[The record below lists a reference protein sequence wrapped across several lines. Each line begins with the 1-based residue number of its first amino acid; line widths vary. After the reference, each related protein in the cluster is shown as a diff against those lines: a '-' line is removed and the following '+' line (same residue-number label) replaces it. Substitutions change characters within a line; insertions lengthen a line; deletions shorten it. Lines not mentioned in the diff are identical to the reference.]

1 VVALGVVSAMP
12 TRPYSA
18 AIIGGLWPNT
28 SPDTWSNVADGLKQ
42 KASELSND
50 ADTIRGV
57 ADQLLTENSGETIEA
72 MHVMYVHDS
81 CEVQDRADRYTSM
94 ARAVDECAQL
104 IYHTRQ
110 RLDEIDRA
118 ANEEIEQLKQKAAGL
133 GDKMNRAM
141 LLAEIQIIIADAHT
155 RAEVLS
161 ANVAAAIAGQ
171 AALVGGSNAFKAAG
185 GEGTPAPA
193 PAASIGRPGDRLM
206 DINQVPHGG
215 GKGPAGLVQ
224 GAGFRGAPLAPPLQ
238 PGVRPRPADI
248 LEDRGQTAVTSST
261 GGSPGGPDEQSEA
274 GRGATGPRPS
284 DSLADWKPGSPEQ
297 TSAQTPPAAAPNVMP
312 PMGPAPSPPA
322 MPMGGGTFRMPPPTG
337 MPSSF
342 GGVPSPPVSPNLSTP
357 PVTPP
362 VSPSEFTRG
371 FNAGLGSGGGA
382 PAPAGPLLPPPAP
395 PPPPVTPA
403 SATDLASAPVWA
415 APPPAAP
422 VAGGGGG
429 GGTPSI
435 PPMMPAAAP
444 GALPPFNSDV
454 VPRQAAPV
462 TPASGPPL
470 PSAPPPAPPAA
481 PLPPVAPLPPGVVA
495 SGVGAT
501 AAGAAA
507 GVKSSSTD
515 PLLESAVQ
523 TVYQL
528 LHASRMYACIDW
540 CVGVFKTP
548 VGVDTVI
555 VSNEGAGYIPAGVFV
570 PRNARMLFADLGL
583 ANAFQARWF
592 GWVNPAETMVA
603 YSSLRC
609 ELDPNIELFA
619 LAVSNDNGGSAL
631 PAQRAAV
638 PHYEDCSLMTSPIPD
653 NAPPPRL
660 DESRMHRL
668 ETVDR
673 SDYNRLTNPNTPVA
687 QHLPYA
693 GQATDTTVRAALARA
708 SGLLGLS
715 VPAVIRHVLSALT
728 DGEEVTEEQWT
739 ELEMVKLTLCLD
751 SAAQRPGRLGDS
763 DGPSDYARAYHNLA
777 RAAEALSMWRGDEP
791 ACAEIAYLGWH
802 IKREGLLWSVGSA

>member
-1 VVALGVVSAMP
+1 M
-12 TRPYSA
+12 
-18 AIIGGLWPNT
+18 
-28 SPDTWSNVADGLKQ
+28 
-42 KASELSND
+42 
-50 ADTIRGV
+50 
-57 ADQLLTENSGETIEA
+57 
-72 MHVMYVHDS
+72 
-81 CEVQDRADRYTSM
+81 
-94 ARAVDECAQL
+94 
-104 IYHTRQ
+104 
-110 RLDEIDRA
+110 
-118 ANEEIEQLKQKAAGL
+118 
-133 GDKMNRAM
+133 
-141 LLAEIQIIIADAHT
+141 
-155 RAEVLS
+155 
-161 ANVAAAIAGQ
+161 
-171 AALVGGSNAFKAAG
+171 
-185 GEGTPAPA
+185 
-193 PAASIGRPGDRLM
+193 
-206 DINQVPHGG
+206 
-215 GKGPAGLVQ
+215 
-224 GAGFRGAPLAPPLQ
+224 
-238 PGVRPRPADI
+238 
-248 LEDRGQTAVTSST
+248 
-261 GGSPGGPDEQSEA
+261 
-274 GRGATGPRPS
+274 
-284 DSLADWKPGSPEQ
+284 
-297 TSAQTPPAAAPNVMP
+297 
-312 PMGPAPSPPA
+312 
-322 MPMGGGTFRMPPPTG
+322 
-337 MPSSF
+337 
-342 GGVPSPPVSPNLSTP
+342 
-357 PVTPP
+357 
-362 VSPSEFTRG
+362 
-371 FNAGLGSGGGA
+371 
-382 PAPAGPLLPPPAP
+382 
-395 PPPPVTPA
+395 
-403 SATDLASAPVWA
+403 
-415 APPPAAP
+415 
-422 VAGGGGG
+422 AGGGGG

-653 NAPPPRL
+653 NAPPPPL

-728 DGEEVTEEQWT
+728 DGEGVTEEQWT

-777 RAAEALSMWRGDEP
+777 RAAEALLMWRGDEP